1 MVEKFTLRIRK
12 LLNTYQQNDC
22 WWYLTCRMNKA
33 KTTFAWTRI
42 GQLLWAKSNSTT
54 TCIPKALLKMSTS
67 TWDDYVDCIVR
78 LDEPVRANFHPSS
91 DISAWTFHQ
100 SSQIPNILGRIDGR
114 TCPYRFQEIQMQS
127 LYSKSSLLWNHQP
140 SMKPFPQKARFQFFH
155 FEMFFFRYPLPMDP
169 NHFNITNFS
178 RQDTRWWALQPV
190 TRAMGFTNW
199 TPKWWS
205 WVI

>member
-127 LYSKSSLLWNHQP
+127 LYSKSSLFGTTNLPW
-140 SMKPFPQKARFQFFH
+140 SLFPNKRDFSFFILRC
-155 FEMFFFRYPLPMDP
+155 FFLDIHSPWILTTSTSQISRDKTLDGEPCSLSLERWASPIGHLNGDP
-169 NHFNITNFS
+169 
-178 RQDTRWWALQPV
+178 
-190 TRAMGFTNW
+190 G
-199 TPKWWS
+199 
-205 WVI
+205 

>member
-127 LYSKSSLLWNHQP
+127 LYSKSSLFGTTNLPW
-140 SMKPFPQKARFQFFH
+140 SLFPNKRDFSFFILRC
-155 FEMFFFRYPLPMDP
+155 FF
-169 NHFNITNFS
+169 
-178 RQDTRWWALQPV
+178 
-190 TRAMGFTNW
+190 
-199 TPKWWS
+199 
-205 WVI
+205 

>member
-127 LYSKSSLLWNHQP
+127 LYSKSSLFGTTNLPWNLAPNKRDFSFFILRCFFLDIHSPWIHSPLQHHKFLETRHSMVSPAACHSSDGLHQ
-140 SMKPFPQKARFQFFH
+140 
-155 FEMFFFRYPLPMDP
+155 L
-169 NHFNITNFS
+169 
-178 RQDTRWWALQPV
+178 DT
-190 TRAMGFTNW
+190 
-199 TPKWWS
+199 
-205 WVI
+205 